1 MAERL
6 QYWSASIRAQH
17 FPRETPRSRTRR
29 WPRGRGAGEGL
40 ALQGVWTALHHASE
54 SSLGYRSEQG
64 TSRKDGSRGYRCELK
79 LLSTHRV
86 PGTPKDPTLWA
97 TDELEDWA
105 LAGGLSPA
113 SLPPTLIWDRSSHKG
128 SRGVGRRPAGPG
140 PPVNVGGPWGRVVRR
155 QRRRLNLTTPSCL
168 YSRRSE
174 SKAPRGATS
183 HDENSYYKNKPPKI
197 KMVSV
202 RKDVD
207 PCAVLVGT

>member
-17 FPRETPRSRTRR
+17 FPRETPQSRTRR

-105 LAGGLSPA
+105 LAGGLQSPPCRAQSPA
-113 SLPPTLIWDRSSHKG
+113 
-128 SRGVGRRPAGPG
+128 A
-140 PPVNVGGPWGRVVRR
+140 
-155 QRRRLNLTTPSCL
+155 
-168 YSRRSE
+168 E
-174 SKAPRGATS
+174 SPEQCKAPQRVAG
-183 HDENSYYKNKPPKI
+183 
-197 KMVSV
+197 
-202 RKDVD
+202 
-207 PCAVLVGT
+207 GTRPGGTLLSKQLGSLGGRHALCPFCLLFFFLFKKRFQ